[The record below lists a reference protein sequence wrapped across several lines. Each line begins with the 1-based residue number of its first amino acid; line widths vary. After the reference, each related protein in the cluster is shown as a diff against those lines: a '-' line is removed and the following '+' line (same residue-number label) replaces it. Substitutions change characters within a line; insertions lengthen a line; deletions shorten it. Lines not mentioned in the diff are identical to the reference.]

1 MVFRMTQ
8 YEQQQHCLIDLV
20 VFGWDCRAR
29 SDSTHFGLRE
39 NVLTD
44 VPVTPVILLVNCVL

>member
-8 YEQQQHCLIDLV
+8 YEQQHCLVDL

-29 SDSTHFGLRE
+29 SDSTHFVLRE
-39 NVLTD
+39 KVLTD
-44 VPVTPVILLVNCVL
+44 VPVTPVIKASLPDLG